1 MRSRPGL
8 GDPSP
13 LPIFIVGM
21 PRSGSTLV
29 EQILASHPSVFAAG
43 ERNAFRDAVR
53 VDARSAPVRFP
64 QNLRELGGEQLRA
77 VACDYLARMRAIA
90 AASPDSSKPAAPQ
103 RITEKPPD
111 FRYAG
116 LINLA
121 MPNARIIHTCR
132 DPVDTCLS
140 CFTILF
146 ERQPFT
152 YDLGELGRYYRGVAG
167 LMDHWRGALP
177 AGVMLD
183 VQYEELVRNFEPQAR
198 RILAHC
204 GLDWDPACLR
214 FYDTERHVQTASMM
228 QVRQPVY
235 QARSGAGA
243 RAATPCGHCSMRS
256 PSDLPRR

>member
-1 MRSRPGL
+1 MMHTRSGL
-8 GDPSP
+8 GHPSP

-29 EQILASHPSVFAAG
+29 EQILASHPLVFAAG
-43 ERNAFRDAVR
+43 ERNVLRAVVR
-53 VDARSAPVRFP
+53 VLDARAAPARFP
-64 QNLRELGGEQLRA
+64 ENLPDLGGEELRA
-77 VACDYLARMRAIA
+77 LACDYIAQMHAIA
-90 AASPDSSKPAAPQ
+90 AASPAPLPPGVPQ
-103 RITEKPPD
+103 RITDKLPAN

-140 CFTILF
+140 CFSILF

-152 YDLGELGRYYRGVAG
+152 YDLGELGRYYRGYAR
-167 LMDHWRGALP
+167 LMEHWREVLP

-183 VQYEELVRNFEPQAR
+183 VQYEALVRDLEPQAR

-214 FYDTERHVQTASMM
+214 FYDTRRPVRTASMM
-228 QVRQPVY
+228 QVRQPAY
-235 QARSGAGA
+235 QTAI
-243 RAATPCGHCSMRS
+243 GH
-256 PSDLPRR
+256 RRPGGDALQPLLEALAL